1 MMTLDKRTAETL
13 AKEAASRAGERAQ
26 RLDQINDRFDR
37 LVKTGAVQPEK
48 YNIAPINP
56 SSMANFFVVS

>member
-1 MMTLDKRTAETL
+1 MTLDKRTAETL
-13 AKEAASRAGERAQ
+13 AREAANRAGERAQ

-56 SSMANFFVVS
+56 SSQTDFFVIS